1 MSGVSDFISRRRGEM
16 KRLVEARSQR
26 PLHARLK
33 TEYNF
38 IGNEES
44 QSIFE
49 QESGIIKIVF

>member
-1 MSGVSDFISRRRGEM
+1 ME
-16 KRLVEARSQR
+16 RLVEARPQR

-44 QSIFE
+44 QRIFE